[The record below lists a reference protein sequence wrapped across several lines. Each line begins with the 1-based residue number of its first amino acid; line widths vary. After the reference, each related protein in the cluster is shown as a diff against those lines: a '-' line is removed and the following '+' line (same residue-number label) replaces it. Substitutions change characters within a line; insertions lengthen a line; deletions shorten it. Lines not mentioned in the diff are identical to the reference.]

1 MAVYGNKK
9 DISGETPEEVIEEQQ
24 EAPGS
29 ALQWKNTETTGSL
42 EPLKNNIPEENTS
55 SQDDDD
61 LDDEV
66 DGAVS
71 RKFLIGLVIAG
82 VGAGVYWFMSN
93 DQQPTTANTG
103 FSAPEQT
110 TTQTP
115 TAAEE
120 TPVPRKSTWQPRTQV
135 KEFGNEAEFNEG
147 NLTDVTR
154 QIKDHAVNEQD
165 TTEFFVPVIT
175 ETDKETGVDTKM
187 TSNGEFIIVEELPPI
202 ESNKYEEV
210 DLGGGSTLYR
220 GSARQAHAEQ
230 NLSTSEQMDNAA
242 INLGMGVSSGGEAM
256 WAKGKT
262 TNSVESSGRVLVFGG
277 STDGIFT
284 ETPSTV
290 AEEYKEAASE
300 EEVIGGDTVGAAVR
314 GVAGKATDSI
324 NDVKRD
330 VVQGATEAV
339 IEATVGN
346 GVKGAIVK
354 HKLGL
359 E

>member
-1 MAVYGNKK
+1 MDILKK
-9 DISGETPEEVIEEQQ
+9 NVS
-24 EAPGS
+24 
-29 ALQWKNTETTGSL
+29 
-42 EPLKNNIPEENTS
+42 EENVTE
-55 SQDDDD
+55 QDDSE
-61 LDDEV
+61 LDDEESSPNKILV
-66 DGAVS
+66 
-71 RKFLIGLVIAG
+71 GLVLLGI
-82 VGAGVYWFMSN
+82 GAGVYWYMNNSTPEGE
-93 DQQPTTANTG
+93 DAGYTATQQEQPQKTTGGAG
-103 FSAPEQT
+103 
-110 TTQTP
+110 
-115 TAAEE
+115 E
-120 TPVPRKSTWQPRTQV
+120 TPAPRKSTWQPRTQV

-187 TSNGEFIIVEELPPI
+187 TSNGEFIIKEHTKVTN
-202 ESNKYEEV
+202 SDKYEEV
-210 DLGGGSTLYR
+210 ELGGGSTLFQ

-230 NLSTSEQMDNAA
+230 NLSTSERMDNAA

-314 GVAGKATDSI
+314 GVAGKATDNI

-346 GVKGAIVK
+346 GIAGAIAK
-354 HKLGL
+354 KKMGL
-359 E
+359 D